1 MKDREEE
8 IQSLVEDCVIAHQ
21 EIILV
26 KLIAKLEQ
34 EYKEL
39 AKLATLGEYR
49 DNWTHRELLDFVTY
63 ET

>member
-1 MKDREEE
+1 MRDREEE
-8 IQSLVEDCVIAHQ
+8 IQSLVEDCIIAHQ

-26 KLIAKLEQ
+26 KLIAKLEK

-39 AKLATLGEYR
+39 AKLATFGEYK
-49 DNWTHRELLDFVTY
+49 DSWTHNELLDFVTY